1 MDEDLKAKTA
11 RTAKI
16 YFEGYPDER
25 PFDLWRSFDKTL
37 AKDLSLFIT
46 GQMYLSG
53 EDPPYDA
60 PTSDCGGTHGARKN
74 RRTEAA
80 YLRCAQCRMQPTR
93 RGGGYFPMRNLRRNA
108 HSE

>member
-11 RTAKI
+11 KTAKA

-25 PFDLWRSFDKTL
+25 PFDLWRSFDKGL

-46 GQMYLSG
+46 GQMYFSG
-53 EDPPYDA
+53 EDPPYHA
-60 PTSDCGGTHGARKN
+60 STGDCGGSDGAGEN
-74 RRTEAA
+74 RGVKTA
-80 YLRCAQCRMQPTR
+80 YLRGAQRGMQPTR
-93 RGGGYFPMRNLRRNA
+93 RRGSYFPMRNLRRNA